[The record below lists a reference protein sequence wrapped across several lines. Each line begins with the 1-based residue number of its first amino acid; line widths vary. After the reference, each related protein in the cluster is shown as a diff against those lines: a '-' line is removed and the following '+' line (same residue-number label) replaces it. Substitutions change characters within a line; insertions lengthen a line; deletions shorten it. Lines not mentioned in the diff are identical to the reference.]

1 MKLIYIKNELKK
13 CAWLLRPFLI
23 LKKELG
29 VLVAVDIW
37 KRQSNADAVGNNT
50 NGKQALTFDQEAA
63 DRYIE
68 LLPHD

>member
-1 MKLIYIKNELKK
+1 
-13 CAWLLRPFLI
+13 

>member
-1 MKLIYIKNELKK
+1 MKLIYLKNELKK
-13 CAWLLRPFLI
+13 CAWLRPFLI
-23 LKKELG
+23 LRKELG

-37 KRQSNADAVGNNT
+37 KRQSNT
-50 NGKQALTFDQEAA
+50 NAIGHHTNDKLALTFDQEAA